1 MMPKLSRVCEVHLMK
16 IKLFF
21 CFSLFN
27 EHLSFDQVLEMLSI
41 NLADDSA
48 WNRGDKMH
56 TTIKSFLVSHVILHV
71 LSDFLFSDHAAILSF
86 VFQQHISTQVGALC
100 SVFHANHTG
109 FYYRG
114 MSLQEDFNLSR

>member
-56 TTIKSFLVSHVILHV
+56 TTIKSFLVSHVICNKCFRNKK
-71 LSDFLFSDHAAILSF
+71 SQIPF
-86 VFQQHISTQVGALC
+86 
-100 SVFHANHTG
+100 FHKPCT
-109 FYYRG
+109 Y
-114 MSLQEDFNLSR
+114 